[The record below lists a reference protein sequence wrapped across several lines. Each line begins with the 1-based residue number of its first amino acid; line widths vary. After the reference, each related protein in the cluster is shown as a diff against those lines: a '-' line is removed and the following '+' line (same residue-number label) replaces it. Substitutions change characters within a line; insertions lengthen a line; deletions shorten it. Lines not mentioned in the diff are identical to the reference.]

1 MRTLWRMRHIR
12 TTGWMFDTSNST
24 SHVTIPVAA
33 MHFCYYYS
41 SPAVTGLMMIVIIEY
56 NFAGSLN
63 CKARNRISCT
73 ALMIVMKRMLPYV
86 PAAPWRTW
94 KRINKC
100 CAVFV
105 SVCKWRPGMFTATLL
120 QARVVERVC
129 GYNIINNEHS
139 ITTTVEVCCGREYL
153 SKNKI

>member
-1 MRTLWRMRHIR
+1 MRHIR

-56 NFAGSLN
+56 IFAGSLN

-73 ALMIVMKRMLPYV
+73 ALMIVMKRMPPYV
-86 PAAPWRTW
+86 PHGGPESASTSVVPSSFRSASDDLECSLQLCC
-94 KRINKC
+94 KREWSKG
-100 CAVFV
+100 FV
-105 SVCKWRPGMFTATLL
+105 DTIL
-120 QARVVERVC
+120 
-129 GYNIINNEHS
+129 
-139 ITTTVEVCCGREYL
+139 
-153 SKNKI
+153 